1 MNKAINCMLIILAFV
16 MCISCGSYN
25 TATMY
30 ADADTISIDGA
41 TRCDSLLFS
50 DFFKA
55 PKVVLLETK
64 PECVV
69 QNIRSLEIYKED
81 IYILDDRA
89 NKLYVFDGNG
99 KFKRTI
105 SSPGRGHGE
114 YMKLADFSIDRTKEI
129 IYLLDEATDEILKFR
144 LDDYKFLSSIKAV
157 QNGYLTYCMQ
167 EIGGK
172 IYLNRSSVLEKEK
185 YELREIDERNGKQ
198 VGKFLK
204 SDDYNHGWNFP
215 LSLEHSNF
223 YSKNSQSPK
232 YIGLFSNLIMNV
244 TADGVSAAYIVDS
257 RKFVNKDEVL
267 MMQRIAEGKLEKID
281 FSGIYSQKRIHQISR
296 FIESSSK
303 VFFQYLEGDERNYL
317 VYDKASGK
325 TKTSSLFMDDY
336 VSDKNMIPMDF
347 CYSDEQG
354 VVALL
359 KPCFMP
365 HFIKYIIDGGK
376 MRTHLDNYS
385 RLIKLNKDSN
395 PVLFFQIEEVGEVWI
410 RSLSLHHSKGKRQA
424 LNMISHVLMYDDGSC
439 HTW

>member
-1 MNKAINCMLIILAFV
+1 MNKAINCMFIILVFV

-41 TRCDSLLFS
+41 TRCDSLIFS

-81 IYILDDRA
+81 IYILDERA

-129 IYLLDEATDEILKFR
+129 IYLLDEATDEILKFS
-144 LDDYKFLSSIKAV
+144 LNDYKFLSSIKAV

-172 IYLNRSSVLEKEK
+172 IYLNRSSVSEKEK

-257 RKFVNKDEVL
+257 RKFVDKEEVL
-267 MMQRIAEGKLEKID
+267 KMQKIAEGKLEKID

-296 FIESSSK
+296 FIESPSK

-325 TKTSSLFMDDY
+325 TKTSSLFMDNY

-347 CYSDEQG
+347 CYSDERG

-365 HFIKYIIDGGK
+365 HFIKYIINGGK

-395 PVLFFQIEEVGEVWI
+395 PVLFFHEY
-410 RSLSLHHSKGKRQA
+410 K
-424 LNMISHVLMYDDGSC
+424 
-439 HTW
+439 

>member
-1 MNKAINCMLIILAFV
+1 
-16 MCISCGSYN
+16 
-25 TATMY
+25 MY

-41 TRCDSLLFS
+41 TKCDSLIFS

-129 IYLLDEATDEILKFR
+129 IYLLDEATDEILKFS
-144 LDDYKFLSSIKAV
+144 LNDYKFLSSIKAV

-172 IYLNRSSVLEKEK
+172 IYLNRSSVSEKEK

-257 RKFVNKDEVL
+257 RKFVDKEEVL
-267 MMQRIAEGKLEKID
+267 KMQKIAEGKLEKID

-296 FIESSSK
+296 FIESPSK

-325 TKTSSLFMDDY
+325 TKTSSLFMDNY

-347 CYSDEQG
+347 CYSDERG

-365 HFIKYIIDGGK
+365 HFIKYIINGGK

-395 PVLFFQIEEVGEVWI
+395 PVLFFHEY
-410 RSLSLHHSKGKRQA
+410 K
-424 LNMISHVLMYDDGSC
+424 
-439 HTW
+439 

>member
-1 MNKAINCMLIILAFV
+1 MNKAINSMFIILAFV

-41 TRCDSLLFS
+41 TRCDSLIFS

-129 IYLLDEATDEILKFR
+129 IYLLDEATDEILKFS
-144 LDDYKFLSSIKAV
+144 LNDYKFLSSIKAV

-172 IYLNRSSVLEKEK
+172 IYLNRSSVSEKEK

-204 SDDYNHGWNFP
+204 SDDYNNGWNFP

-267 MMQRIAEGKLEKID
+267 MMQRVAEGKLEKID

-296 FIESSSK
+296 FIESPSN
-303 VFFQYLEGDERNYL
+303 VFFQYLEGNERNYL

-325 TKTSSLFMDDY
+325 TKTSSLFMNDY

-347 CYSDEQG
+347 CYSDERG

-395 PVLFFQIEEVGEVWI
+395 PVLFFHEY
-410 RSLSLHHSKGKRQA
+410 K
-424 LNMISHVLMYDDGSC
+424 
-439 HTW
+439 

>member
-1 MNKAINCMLIILAFV
+1 MNKAINCMFIILAFV

-41 TRCDSLLFS
+41 TRCDSLIFS

-89 NKLYVFDGNG
+89 NKLYIFDGNG

-114 YMKLADFSIDRTKEI
+114 YMKLADFSIDRTKEV
-129 IYLLDEATDEILKFR
+129 IYLLDEATDEILKFS

-157 QNGYLTYCMQ
+157 QNGYLTYSMQ

-204 SDDYNHGWNFP
+204 SDDYNNGWNFP

-296 FIESSSK
+296 FIESPSK

-347 CYSDEQG
+347 CYSDERG

-365 HFIKYIIDGGK
+365 HFIKYIINGGK

-395 PVLFFQIEEVGEVWI
+395 PVLFFHEY
-410 RSLSLHHSKGKRQA
+410 R
-424 LNMISHVLMYDDGSC
+424 
-439 HTW
+439 

>member
-1 MNKAINCMLIILAFV
+1 MNKVINCMFIILAFV

-41 TRCDSLLFS
+41 TRCDSLIFS

-129 IYLLDEATDEILKFR
+129 IYLLDEATNEILKFS

-172 IYLNRSSVLEKEK
+172 IYLNRSSVSEKEK

-257 RKFVNKDEVL
+257 RKFVDKEEVL
-267 MMQRIAEGKLEKID
+267 KMQKIAEGKLEKID

-296 FIESSSK
+296 FIESPSK

-347 CYSDEQG
+347 CYSDERG

-395 PVLFFQIEEVGEVWI
+395 PVLFFHEY
-410 RSLSLHHSKGKRQA
+410 K
-424 LNMISHVLMYDDGSC
+424 
-439 HTW
+439 

>member
-1 MNKAINCMLIILAFV
+1 MNKAINCMFIILVFV

-41 TRCDSLLFS
+41 TRCDSLIFS

-55 PKVVLLETK
+55 PKIVLLETK

-105 SSPGRGHGE
+105 SSLGRGHGE
-114 YMKLADFSIDRTKEI
+114 YMKLADFSIDRTKEV
-129 IYLLDEATDEILKFR
+129 IYLLDEATDEILKFS

-157 QNGYLTYCMQ
+157 QNGYLTYSMQ

-204 SDDYNHGWNFP
+204 SDDFNYGWNFP

-257 RKFVNKDEVL
+257 RKFVDKDEVL

-296 FIESSSK
+296 FIESPSK

-347 CYSDEQG
+347 CYSDERG

-365 HFIKYIIDGGK
+365 HFIKYIINGGK

-395 PVLFFQIEEVGEVWI
+395 PVLFFHEY
-410 RSLSLHHSKGKRQA
+410 K
-424 LNMISHVLMYDDGSC
+424 
-439 HTW
+439 

>member
-1 MNKAINCMLIILAFV
+1 MNKAINCMFIILAFV

-41 TRCDSLLFS
+41 TRCDSLIFS

-129 IYLLDEATDEILKFR
+129 IYLLDEATDEILKFS

-257 RKFVNKDEVL
+257 RKFVDKEEVL
-267 MMQRIAEGKLEKID
+267 KMQKIAEGKLEKID

-296 FIESSSK
+296 FIESPSK

-325 TKTSSLFMDDY
+325 TKTSSLFMDNY

-347 CYSDEQG
+347 CYSDERG

-365 HFIKYIIDGGK
+365 HFIKYIINGGK

-395 PVLFFQIEEVGEVWI
+395 PVLFFHEY
-410 RSLSLHHSKGKRQA
+410 K
-424 LNMISHVLMYDDGSC
+424 
-439 HTW
+439 

>member
-41 TRCDSLLFS
+41 TRCDSLIFS

-69 QNIRSLEIYKED
+69 LNIRSLEIYKED

-114 YMKLADFSIDRTKEI
+114 YMKLADFSIDRTKEV
-129 IYLLDEATDEILKFR
+129 IYLLDEATDEILKFS

-204 SDDYNHGWNFP
+204 SDDYNNGWNFP

-296 FIESSSK
+296 FIESPSK

-325 TKTSSLFMDDY
+325 TKTSSLFMNDY

-347 CYSDEQG
+347 CYSDERG

-395 PVLFFQIEEVGEVWI
+395 PVLFFHEY
-410 RSLSLHHSKGKRQA
+410 K
-424 LNMISHVLMYDDGSC
+424 
-439 HTW
+439 

>member
-1 MNKAINCMLIILAFV
+1 MNKAINCMFIILAFV

-114 YMKLADFSIDRTKEI
+114 YMKLADFSIDRTKEV

-267 MMQRIAEGKLEKID
+267 MMQRVAEGKLEKID

-296 FIESSSK
+296 FIESPSK

-325 TKTSSLFMDDY
+325 TKTSSLFMNDY

-347 CYSDEQG
+347 CYSDERG

-395 PVLFFQIEEVGEVWI
+395 PVLFFHEY
-410 RSLSLHHSKGKRQA
+410 K
-424 LNMISHVLMYDDGSC
+424 
-439 HTW
+439 

>member
-1 MNKAINCMLIILAFV
+1 MNKAINCMFIILAFV

-41 TRCDSLLFS
+41 TRCDSLIFS

-129 IYLLDEATDEILKFR
+129 IYLLDEATDEILKFS
-144 LDDYKFLSSIKAV
+144 LNDYKFLSSIKAV

-198 VGKFLK
+198 VGNFLK
-204 SDDYNHGWNFP
+204 SDDYNYGWNFP

-257 RKFVNKDEVL
+257 RKFVDKEEVL
-267 MMQRIAEGKLEKID
+267 KMQKIAEGKLEKID

-296 FIESSSK
+296 FIESPSK

-347 CYSDEQG
+347 CYSDERG

-365 HFIKYIIDGGK
+365 HFIKYIINGGK

-395 PVLFFQIEEVGEVWI
+395 PVLFFHEY
-410 RSLSLHHSKGKRQA
+410 K
-424 LNMISHVLMYDDGSC
+424 
-439 HTW
+439 

>member
-1 MNKAINCMLIILAFV
+1 MNKAINCMFIILAFV

-41 TRCDSLLFS
+41 TRCDSLIFS

-129 IYLLDEATDEILKFR
+129 IYLLDEATDEILKFS
-144 LDDYKFLSSIKAV
+144 LNDYKFLSSIKAV

-215 LSLEHSNF
+215 LSLAHSNF

-257 RKFVNKDEVL
+257 RKFVDKEEVL
-267 MMQRIAEGKLEKID
+267 KMQKIAEGKLEKID

-296 FIESSSK
+296 FIESPSK

-325 TKTSSLFMDDY
+325 TKTSSLFMDNY

-347 CYSDEQG
+347 CYSDERG

-365 HFIKYIIDGGK
+365 HFIKYIINGGI

-385 RLIKLNKDSN
+385 RLMKLNKDSN
-395 PVLFFQIEEVGEVWI
+395 PVLFFHEY
-410 RSLSLHHSKGKRQA
+410 K
-424 LNMISHVLMYDDGSC
+424 
-439 HTW
+439 

>member
-1 MNKAINCMLIILAFV
+1 MNKAINCMFIILVFV

-41 TRCDSLLFS
+41 TRCDSLIFS

-89 NKLYVFDGNG
+89 NKLYIFDGNG

-129 IYLLDEATDEILKFR
+129 IYLLDEATDEILKFS

-157 QNGYLTYCMQ
+157 QNGYLTYSIQ

-172 IYLNRSSVLEKEK
+172 IYLNRSSVSEKEK

-257 RKFVNKDEVL
+257 RKFVDKEEVL
-267 MMQRIAEGKLEKID
+267 KMQGIAEGKLEKID
-281 FSGIYSQKRIHQISR
+281 FSDIYSQKRIHQISR
-296 FIESSSK
+296 FIESPSK

-347 CYSDEQG
+347 CYSDERG

-365 HFIKYIIDGGK
+365 HFIKYIINGGK

-395 PVLFFQIEEVGEVWI
+395 PVLFFHEY
-410 RSLSLHHSKGKRQA
+410 K
-424 LNMISHVLMYDDGSC
+424 
-439 HTW
+439 

>member
-1 MNKAINCMLIILAFV
+1 MNKAINCMFIILAFV

-41 TRCDSLLFS
+41 TRCDSLIFS

-129 IYLLDEATDEILKFR
+129 IYLLDEATDEILKFS

-172 IYLNRSSVLEKEK
+172 IYLNRSSVSEKEK

-257 RKFVNKDEVL
+257 RKFVNKEEVL
-267 MMQRIAEGKLEKID
+267 KMQGIAEGKLEKID

-296 FIESSSK
+296 FIESPSK

-325 TKTSSLFMDDY
+325 TKTSSLFMDNY

-347 CYSDEQG
+347 CYSDERG

-365 HFIKYIIDGGK
+365 HFIKYIINGGK

-395 PVLFFQIEEVGEVWI
+395 PVLFFHEY
-410 RSLSLHHSKGKRQA
+410 K
-424 LNMISHVLMYDDGSC
+424 
-439 HTW
+439 

>member
-1 MNKAINCMLIILAFV
+1 MNKAINCMFIILAFV

-25 TATMY
+25 TAIMY

-41 TRCDSLLFS
+41 TRCDSLIFS

-129 IYLLDEATDEILKFR
+129 IYLLDEATDEILKFS

-157 QNGYLTYCMQ
+157 QNGYLAYSMQ

-198 VGKFLK
+198 MGKFLK
-204 SDDYNHGWNFP
+204 SDDYNNGWNFP

-257 RKFVNKDEVL
+257 RKFVDKEEVL
-267 MMQRIAEGKLEKID
+267 KMQKIAEGKLEKID

-296 FIESSSK
+296 FIESPSK

-325 TKTSSLFMDDY
+325 TKTSSLFMDNY

-347 CYSDEQG
+347 CYSDERG

-365 HFIKYIIDGGK
+365 HFIKYIINGGK

-395 PVLFFQIEEVGEVWI
+395 PVLFFHEY
-410 RSLSLHHSKGKRQA
+410 K
-424 LNMISHVLMYDDGSC
+424 
-439 HTW
+439 

>member
-1 MNKAINCMLIILAFV
+1 MNKAINCMFIILAFV

-41 TRCDSLLFS
+41 TRCDSLIFS

-129 IYLLDEATDEILKFR
+129 IYLLDEATDEILKFS

-157 QNGYLTYCMQ
+157 QNGYLTYSMQ

-172 IYLNRSSVLEKEK
+172 IYLNRSSVSEKEK

-257 RKFVNKDEVL
+257 RKFVDKEEVL
-267 MMQRIAEGKLEKID
+267 KMQKIAEGKLEKID

-296 FIESSSK
+296 FIESPSK

-325 TKTSSLFMDDY
+325 TKTSSLFMDNY

-347 CYSDEQG
+347 CYSDERG

-365 HFIKYIIDGGK
+365 HFIKYIINGGK

-395 PVLFFQIEEVGEVWI
+395 PVLFFHEY
-410 RSLSLHHSKGKRQA
+410 K
-424 LNMISHVLMYDDGSC
+424 
-439 HTW
+439 

>member
-1 MNKAINCMLIILAFV
+1 MNKAINCMFIILVFV

-114 YMKLADFSIDRTKEI
+114 YMKLADFSIDRTKEV

-172 IYLNRSSVLEKEK
+172 IYLNRSSVSEKEK

-257 RKFVNKDEVL
+257 RNFVNKDEVL
-267 MMQRIAEGKLEKID
+267 MMQRVAEGKLEKID

-296 FIESSSK
+296 FIESPSK

-325 TKTSSLFMDDY
+325 TKTSSLFMNDY

-347 CYSDEQG
+347 CYSDERG

-395 PVLFFQIEEVGEVWI
+395 PVLFFHEY
-410 RSLSLHHSKGKRQA
+410 K
-424 LNMISHVLMYDDGSC
+424 
-439 HTW
+439 

>member
-1 MNKAINCMLIILAFV
+1 MNKAINCMFIILAFV

-41 TRCDSLLFS
+41 TRCDSLIFS

-69 QNIRSLEIYKED
+69 QDIRSLEIYKED

-114 YMKLADFSIDRTKEI
+114 YMKLADFSIDRTKEV
-129 IYLLDEATDEILKFR
+129 IYLLDEATDEILKFS

-172 IYLNRSSVLEKEK
+172 LYLNRSSVSEKEK

-232 YIGLFSNLIMNV
+232 YIGLFSNLIVNV

-257 RKFVNKDEVL
+257 RKFVDKEEVL
-267 MMQRIAEGKLEKID
+267 KMQRIAEGKLEKID

-296 FIESSSK
+296 FIESPSK

-347 CYSDEQG
+347 CYSDERG

-365 HFIKYIIDGGK
+365 HFIKYIINGGK

-395 PVLFFQIEEVGEVWI
+395 PVLFFHEY
-410 RSLSLHHSKGKRQA
+410 K
-424 LNMISHVLMYDDGSC
+424 
-439 HTW
+439 

>member
-1 MNKAINCMLIILAFV
+1 MNKAINCMFIILAFV

-41 TRCDSLLFS
+41 TRCDSLIFS

-114 YMKLADFSIDRTKEI
+114 YMKLADFSIDRTKEV
-129 IYLLDEATDEILKFR
+129 IYLLDEATDEILKFS

-157 QNGYLTYCMQ
+157 QNGYLTYSMQ

-172 IYLNRSSVLEKEK
+172 IYLNRSSVSEKEK

-204 SDDYNHGWNFP
+204 SDDYNYGRNFP

-257 RKFVNKDEVL
+257 RKFVDKEEVL
-267 MMQRIAEGKLEKID
+267 KMQKIAEGKLEKID

-296 FIESSSK
+296 FIESPSK

-347 CYSDEQG
+347 CYSDERG

-365 HFIKYIIDGGK
+365 HFIKYIINGGK

-395 PVLFFQIEEVGEVWI
+395 PVLFFHEY
-410 RSLSLHHSKGKRQA
+410 K
-424 LNMISHVLMYDDGSC
+424 
-439 HTW
+439 

>member
-1 MNKAINCMLIILAFV
+1 MSIVYHIREKFLYCHTCNKLVNHPRWSSNDIL
-16 MCISCGSYN
+16 
-25 TATMY
+25 
-30 ADADTISIDGA
+30 DADTISIDGA

-114 YMKLADFSIDRTKEI
+114 YMKLADFSIDRTKEV

-296 FIESSSK
+296 FIESPSK

-325 TKTSSLFMDDY
+325 TKTSSLFMNDY

-347 CYSDEQG
+347 CYSDERG

-395 PVLFFQIEEVGEVWI
+395 PVLFFHEY
-410 RSLSLHHSKGKRQA
+410 K
-424 LNMISHVLMYDDGSC
+424 
-439 HTW
+439 

>member
-1 MNKAINCMLIILAFV
+1 MNKAINCMFIILTFV

-41 TRCDSLLFS
+41 TRCDSLIFS

-89 NKLYVFDGNG
+89 NKLYIFDGNG

-114 YMKLADFSIDRTKEI
+114 YMKLADFSIDRTKEV
-129 IYLLDEATDEILKFR
+129 IYLLDEATDEILKFS

-157 QNGYLTYCMQ
+157 QNGYLTYSMQ

-257 RKFVNKDEVL
+257 RKFVDKEEVL
-267 MMQRIAEGKLEKID
+267 KMQKIAEGKLEKID

-296 FIESSSK
+296 FIESPSK

-347 CYSDEQG
+347 CYSDERG

-365 HFIKYIIDGGK
+365 HFIKYIINGGK

-395 PVLFFQIEEVGEVWI
+395 PVLFFHEY
-410 RSLSLHHSKGKRQA
+410 K
-424 LNMISHVLMYDDGSC
+424 
-439 HTW
+439 

>member
-1 MNKAINCMLIILAFV
+1 MKKRNLLMIPCAALAIID

-25 TATMY
+25 AATMY

-41 TRCDSLLFS
+41 TRCDSLIFS

-114 YMKLADFSIDRTKEI
+114 YMKLADFSIDRTKDI
-129 IYLLDEATDEILKFR
+129 IYLLDEATDEILKFS

-157 QNGYLTYCMQ
+157 QDGYLTYCMQ
-167 EIGGK
+167 EIDGK

-204 SDDYNHGWNFP
+204 SDDYNNGWNFP

-223 YSKNSQSPK
+223 YSKNSLSPK

-267 MMQRIAEGKLEKID
+267 MMQRVAEGKLEKID

-296 FIESSSK
+296 FIESPSN
-303 VFFQYLEGDERNYL
+303 VFFQYLEGNERNYL

-325 TKTSSLFMDDY
+325 TKTSSLFMNDY

-347 CYSDEQG
+347 CYSDERG

-395 PVLFFQIEEVGEVWI
+395 PVLFFHEY
-410 RSLSLHHSKGKRQA
+410 R
-424 LNMISHVLMYDDGSC
+424 
-439 HTW
+439 

>member
-1 MNKAINCMLIILAFV
+1 MNKAINCMFIILAFV

-129 IYLLDEATDEILKFR
+129 IYLLDEATDEILKFS

-157 QNGYLTYCMQ
+157 QNGYLTYSIQ

-172 IYLNRSSVLEKEK
+172 IYLNRSSVSEKEK

-257 RKFVNKDEVL
+257 RKFVDKEEVL
-267 MMQRIAEGKLEKID
+267 KMQKIAEGKLEKID

-296 FIESSSK
+296 FIESPSK

-325 TKTSSLFMDDY
+325 TKTSSLFMDNY

-347 CYSDEQG
+347 CYSDERG

-365 HFIKYIIDGGK
+365 HFIKYIINGGK

-395 PVLFFQIEEVGEVWI
+395 PVLFFHEY
-410 RSLSLHHSKGKRQA
+410 K
-424 LNMISHVLMYDDGSC
+424 
-439 HTW
+439 

>member
-1 MNKAINCMLIILAFV
+1 MNKAINSMFIILAFV

-41 TRCDSLLFS
+41 TRCDSLIFS

-81 IYILDDRA
+81 IYILDDHA

-114 YMKLADFSIDRTKEI
+114 YMKLADFSIDRTKDI
-129 IYLLDEATDEILKFR
+129 LYLLDEATDEILKFS

-157 QNGYLTYCMQ
+157 QDGYLTYCMQ
-167 EIGGK
+167 EIDGK

-204 SDDYNHGWNFP
+204 SDDYNNGWNFP

-267 MMQRIAEGKLEKID
+267 MMQRVAEGKLEKID

-296 FIESSSK
+296 FIESPSN
-303 VFFQYLEGDERNYL
+303 VFFQYLEGNERNYL

-325 TKTSSLFMDDY
+325 TKTSSLFMNDY

-347 CYSDEQG
+347 CYSDERG

-395 PVLFFQIEEVGEVWI
+395 PVLFFHEY
-410 RSLSLHHSKGKRQA
+410 R
-424 LNMISHVLMYDDGSC
+424 
-439 HTW
+439 

>member
-1 MNKAINCMLIILAFV
+1 MNKAINCMFIILVFV

-41 TRCDSLLFS
+41 TRCDSLIFS

-114 YMKLADFSIDRTKEI
+114 YMKLADFSIDRTKEV

-204 SDDYNHGWNFP
+204 SDDYNNGWNFP

-267 MMQRIAEGKLEKID
+267 MMQRVAEGKLEKID

-296 FIESSSK
+296 FIESPSK

-325 TKTSSLFMDDY
+325 TKTSSLFMNDY

-347 CYSDEQG
+347 CYSDERG

-395 PVLFFQIEEVGEVWI
+395 PVLFFHEY
-410 RSLSLHHSKGKRQA
+410 K
-424 LNMISHVLMYDDGSC
+424 
-439 HTW
+439 

>member
-1 MNKAINCMLIILAFV
+1 MNKAINCMFIILVFV

-41 TRCDSLLFS
+41 TRCDSLIFS

-81 IYILDDRA
+81 IYILNDRA
-89 NKLYVFDGNG
+89 NKLYIFDGNG

-129 IYLLDEATDEILKFR
+129 IYLLDEATDEILKFS
-144 LDDYKFLSSIKAV
+144 LNDYKFLSSIKAV

-172 IYLNRSSVLEKEK
+172 IYLNRSSVSEKEK

-257 RKFVNKDEVL
+257 RKFVDKEEVL
-267 MMQRIAEGKLEKID
+267 KMQRIAEGKLEKID

-296 FIESSSK
+296 FIESPSK

-347 CYSDEQG
+347 CYSDERG

-365 HFIKYIIDGGK
+365 HFIKYIINGGK

-395 PVLFFQIEEVGEVWI
+395 PVLFFHEY
-410 RSLSLHHSKGKRQA
+410 K
-424 LNMISHVLMYDDGSC
+424 
-439 HTW
+439 

>member
-1 MNKAINCMLIILAFV
+1 MNKAINCMFIILAFV

-41 TRCDSLLFS
+41 TRCDSLIFS

-114 YMKLADFSIDRTKEI
+114 YMKLSDFSINRTKEI
-129 IYLLDEATDEILKFR
+129 IYLLDEATDEILKFS

-157 QNGYLTYCMQ
+157 QNGYLTYSMQ

-204 SDDYNHGWNFP
+204 SDDYNYGWNFP

-257 RKFVNKDEVL
+257 RKFVDKEEVL
-267 MMQRIAEGKLEKID
+267 KMQKIAEGKLEKID

-296 FIESSSK
+296 FIESPSK

-347 CYSDEQG
+347 CYSDERG

-365 HFIKYIIDGGK
+365 HFIKYIINGGK

-395 PVLFFQIEEVGEVWI
+395 PVLFFHEY
-410 RSLSLHHSKGKRQA
+410 K
-424 LNMISHVLMYDDGSC
+424 
-439 HTW
+439 

>member
-1 MNKAINCMLIILAFV
+1 MNKAINCMFIILAFV

-41 TRCDSLLFS
+41 TRCDSLIFS

-89 NKLYVFDGNG
+89 NKLYIFDGNG

-129 IYLLDEATDEILKFR
+129 IYLLDEATDEILKFS
-144 LDDYKFLSSIKAV
+144 LNDYKFLSSIKAV
-157 QNGYLTYCMQ
+157 QNGYLTYSMQ

-172 IYLNRSSVLEKEK
+172 IYLNRSSVSEKEK

-257 RKFVNKDEVL
+257 RKFVNKEEVL
-267 MMQRIAEGKLEKID
+267 MMQRVAEGKLEKID
-281 FSGIYSQKRIHQISR
+281 FFGIYSQKRIHQISR
-296 FIESSSK
+296 FIESPSK

-347 CYSDEQG
+347 CYSDERG

-365 HFIKYIIDGGK
+365 HFIKYIINGGK

-395 PVLFFQIEEVGEVWI
+395 PVLFFHEY
-410 RSLSLHHSKGKRQA
+410 K
-424 LNMISHVLMYDDGSC
+424 
-439 HTW
+439 

>member
-1 MNKAINCMLIILAFV
+1 MNKAINCMFIILVFV

-41 TRCDSLLFS
+41 TRCDSLIFS

-89 NKLYVFDGNG
+89 NKLYIFDGNG

-114 YMKLADFSIDRTKEI
+114 YMKLADFSIDRTKEV
-129 IYLLDEATDEILKFR
+129 IYLLDEATDEILKFS

-157 QNGYLTYCMQ
+157 QNGYLTYSMQ

-204 SDDYNHGWNFP
+204 SDDYNNGWNFP

-296 FIESSSK
+296 FIESPSK

-347 CYSDEQG
+347 CYSDERG

-365 HFIKYIIDGGK
+365 HFIKYIINGGK

-395 PVLFFQIEEVGEVWI
+395 PVLFFHEY
-410 RSLSLHHSKGKRQA
+410 K
-424 LNMISHVLMYDDGSC
+424 
-439 HTW
+439 

>member
-1 MNKAINCMLIILAFV
+1 MNKAINCMFIILAFV

-41 TRCDSLLFS
+41 TRCDSLIFS

-129 IYLLDEATDEILKFR
+129 IYLLDEATDEILKFS
-144 LDDYKFLSSIKAV
+144 LNDYKFLSSIKAV

-257 RKFVNKDEVL
+257 RKFVDKEEVL
-267 MMQRIAEGKLEKID
+267 KMQRIAEGKLEKID

-296 FIESSSK
+296 FIESPSK

-347 CYSDEQG
+347 CYSDERG

-365 HFIKYIIDGGK
+365 HFIKYIINGGK

-395 PVLFFQIEEVGEVWI
+395 PVLFFHEY
-410 RSLSLHHSKGKRQA
+410 K
-424 LNMISHVLMYDDGSC
+424 
-439 HTW
+439 

>member
-1 MNKAINCMLIILAFV
+1 MNKAINCMFIILVFV

-41 TRCDSLLFS
+41 TRCDSLIFS

-89 NKLYVFDGNG
+89 NKLYIFDGNG

-114 YMKLADFSIDRTKEI
+114 YMKLADFSINRTKEI
-129 IYLLDEATDEILKFR
+129 IYLLDEATDEILMFS
-144 LDDYKFLSSIKAV
+144 LNDYKFLSSIKAV

-172 IYLNRSSVLEKEK
+172 IYLNRSSVSEKEK

-204 SDDYNHGWNFP
+204 SDDYNYGWNFP

-257 RKFVNKDEVL
+257 RKFVDKEEVL
-267 MMQRIAEGKLEKID
+267 KMQKIAEGKLEKID

-296 FIESSSK
+296 FIESPSK

-347 CYSDEQG
+347 CYSDERG

-365 HFIKYIIDGGK
+365 HFIKYIINGGK

-385 RLIKLNKDSN
+385 RLMKLNKDSN
-395 PVLFFQIEEVGEVWI
+395 PVLFFHEY
-410 RSLSLHHSKGKRQA
+410 K
-424 LNMISHVLMYDDGSC
+424 
-439 HTW
+439 

>member
-1 MNKAINCMLIILAFV
+1 MNKAINCMFIILAFV

-41 TRCDSLLFS
+41 TKCDSLIFS

-89 NKLYVFDGNG
+89 NKLYIFDGNG

-114 YMKLADFSIDRTKEI
+114 YMKLADFSIDRTKEV
-129 IYLLDEATDEILKFR
+129 IYLLDEATDEILKFS

-157 QNGYLTYCMQ
+157 QDGYLTYSMQ
-167 EIGGK
+167 EIDGK

-257 RKFVNKDEVL
+257 RKFVDKEEVL
-267 MMQRIAEGKLEKID
+267 KMQGIAEGKLEKID

-296 FIESSSK
+296 FIESPSK

-325 TKTSSLFMDDY
+325 TKTSSLFMDNY

-347 CYSDEQG
+347 CYSDERG

-365 HFIKYIIDGGK
+365 HFIKYIINGGK

-395 PVLFFQIEEVGEVWI
+395 PVLFFHEY
-410 RSLSLHHSKGKRQA
+410 K
-424 LNMISHVLMYDDGSC
+424 
-439 HTW
+439 

>member
-1 MNKAINCMLIILAFV
+1 MNKAINCMFIILAFV

-41 TRCDSLLFS
+41 TRCDSLIFS

-89 NKLYVFDGNG
+89 NKLYIFDGNG

-129 IYLLDEATDEILKFR
+129 IYLLDEATDEILKFS
-144 LDDYKFLSSIKAV
+144 LNDYKFLSSIKAV
-157 QNGYLTYCMQ
+157 QNGYLTYSIQ

-172 IYLNRSSVLEKEK
+172 IYLNRSSVSEKEK

-257 RKFVNKDEVL
+257 RKFVDKEEVL
-267 MMQRIAEGKLEKID
+267 KMQGIAEGKLEKID
-281 FSGIYSQKRIHQISR
+281 FSDIYSQKRIHQISR
-296 FIESSSK
+296 FIESPSK

-325 TKTSSLFMDDY
+325 TKTSSLFMNDY

-347 CYSDEQG
+347 CYSDERG

-395 PVLFFQIEEVGEVWI
+395 PVLFFHEY
-410 RSLSLHHSKGKRQA
+410 K
-424 LNMISHVLMYDDGSC
+424 
-439 HTW
+439 

>member
-1 MNKAINCMLIILAFV
+1 MNKAINCMFIILAFV

-41 TRCDSLLFS
+41 TRCDSLIFS

-129 IYLLDEATDEILKFR
+129 IYLLDEATDEILKFS
-144 LDDYKFLSSIKAV
+144 LNDYKFLSSIKAV
-157 QNGYLTYCMQ
+157 QNGYLTYSMQ

-198 VGKFLK
+198 MGKFLK

-215 LSLEHSNF
+215 FSLEHSNF

-257 RKFVNKDEVL
+257 RKFVNKEEVL
-267 MMQRIAEGKLEKID
+267 KMQGIAEGKLEKID
-281 FSGIYSQKRIHQISR
+281 FSDIYSQKRIHQISR
-296 FIESSSK
+296 FIESPSK

-325 TKTSSLFMDDY
+325 TKTSSLFMNDY

-347 CYSDEQG
+347 CYSDERG

-365 HFIKYIIDGGK
+365 HFIKYIINGGK

-395 PVLFFQIEEVGEVWI
+395 PVLFFHEY
-410 RSLSLHHSKGKRQA
+410 K
-424 LNMISHVLMYDDGSC
+424 
-439 HTW
+439 

>member
-1 MNKAINCMLIILAFV
+1 MNKAINCMFIILAFV

-41 TRCDSLLFS
+41 TRCDSLIFS

-114 YMKLADFSIDRTKEI
+114 YMKLADFSIDRTKEV
-129 IYLLDEATDEILKFR
+129 IYLLDEATDEILKFS

-296 FIESSSK
+296 FIESPSK

-347 CYSDEQG
+347 CYSDERG

-365 HFIKYIIDGGK
+365 HFIKYIINGGK

-395 PVLFFQIEEVGEVWI
+395 PVLFFHEY
-410 RSLSLHHSKGKRQA
+410 K
-424 LNMISHVLMYDDGSC
+424 
-439 HTW
+439 

>member
-198 VGKFLK
+198 LGKFLK

-281 FSGIYSQKRIHQISR
+281 FFFFYSQKRIHQISR
-296 FIESSSK
+296 FIESPSK

-395 PVLFFQIEEVGEVWI
+395 PVLFFHEY
-410 RSLSLHHSKGKRQA
+410 K
-424 LNMISHVLMYDDGSC
+424 
-439 HTW
+439 

>member
-1 MNKAINCMLIILAFV
+1 MNKAINCMFIILAFV

-41 TRCDSLLFS
+41 TRCDSLIFS

-129 IYLLDEATDEILKFR
+129 IYLLDEATDEILKFS
-144 LDDYKFLSSIKAV
+144 LNDYKFLSSIKAV

-172 IYLNRSSVLEKEK
+172 IYLNRSSVSEKEK

-198 VGKFLK
+198 MGKFLK
-204 SDDYNHGWNFP
+204 SDDYNNGWNFP

-257 RKFVNKDEVL
+257 RKFVDKEEVL
-267 MMQRIAEGKLEKID
+267 KMQKIAEGKLEKID

-296 FIESSSK
+296 FIESPSK

-325 TKTSSLFMDDY
+325 TKTSSLFMDNY

-347 CYSDEQG
+347 CYSDERG

-365 HFIKYIIDGGK
+365 HFIKYIINGGK

-395 PVLFFQIEEVGEVWI
+395 PVLFFHEY
-410 RSLSLHHSKGKRQA
+410 K
-424 LNMISHVLMYDDGSC
+424 
-439 HTW
+439 

>member
-1 MNKAINCMLIILAFV
+1 MNKAINCMFIILAFV

-41 TRCDSLLFS
+41 TRCDSLIFS

-89 NKLYVFDGNG
+89 NKLYIFDGNG

-114 YMKLADFSIDRTKEI
+114 YMKLADFSIDRTKEV
-129 IYLLDEATDEILKFR
+129 IYLLDEATDEILKFS

-157 QNGYLTYCMQ
+157 QNGYLTYSMQ

-204 SDDYNHGWNFP
+204 SDDYNYGWNFP

-244 TADGVSAAYIVDS
+244 TEDGVSAAYIVDS
-257 RKFVNKDEVL
+257 RKFVNKEEVL
-267 MMQRIAEGKLEKID
+267 KMQKIAEGKLEKID

-296 FIESSSK
+296 FIESPSK

-325 TKTSSLFMDDY
+325 TKTSSLFMDNY

-347 CYSDEQG
+347 CYSDERG

-365 HFIKYIIDGGK
+365 HFIKYIINGGK

-395 PVLFFQIEEVGEVWI
+395 PVLFFHEY
-410 RSLSLHHSKGKRQA
+410 K
-424 LNMISHVLMYDDGSC
+424 
-439 HTW
+439 

>member
-1 MNKAINCMLIILAFV
+1 MNKAINCMFIILAFV

-41 TRCDSLLFS
+41 TRCDSLIFS

-129 IYLLDEATDEILKFR
+129 IYLLDEATDEILKFS

-172 IYLNRSSVLEKEK
+172 IYLNRSSVSEKEK

-198 VGKFLK
+198 MGKFLK
-204 SDDYNHGWNFP
+204 SDDYNNGWNFP

-257 RKFVNKDEVL
+257 RKFVDKEEVL
-267 MMQRIAEGKLEKID
+267 KMQKIAEGKLEKID

-296 FIESSSK
+296 FIESPSK

-325 TKTSSLFMDDY
+325 TKTSSLFMDNY

-347 CYSDEQG
+347 CYSDERG

-365 HFIKYIIDGGK
+365 HFIKYIINGGK

-395 PVLFFQIEEVGEVWI
+395 PVLFFHEY
-410 RSLSLHHSKGKRQA
+410 K
-424 LNMISHVLMYDDGSC
+424 
-439 HTW
+439 

>member
-1 MNKAINCMLIILAFV
+1 MNKAINCMFIILGFV

-41 TRCDSLLFS
+41 TRCDSLIFS

-114 YMKLADFSIDRTKEI
+114 YMKLADFSINRTKEI
-129 IYLLDEATDEILKFR
+129 IYLLDEATDEILKFS

-157 QNGYLTYCMQ
+157 QNGYLTYSMQ

-257 RKFVNKDEVL
+257 RKFVDKEEVL
-267 MMQRIAEGKLEKID
+267 KMQRIAEGKLEKID

-296 FIESSSK
+296 FIESPSK

-347 CYSDEQG
+347 CYSDERG

-365 HFIKYIIDGGK
+365 HFIKYIINGGK

-395 PVLFFQIEEVGEVWI
+395 PVLFFHEY
-410 RSLSLHHSKGKRQA
+410 K
-424 LNMISHVLMYDDGSC
+424 
-439 HTW
+439 

>member
-1 MNKAINCMLIILAFV
+1 MNKAINCMFIILVFV

-129 IYLLDEATDEILKFR
+129 IYLLDEATDEILKFS

-244 TADGVSAAYIVDS
+244 TADGVFAAYIVDS
-257 RKFVNKDEVL
+257 RNFVNKDEVL
-267 MMQRIAEGKLEKID
+267 MMQRVAEGKLEKID

-296 FIESSSK
+296 FIESPSK

-325 TKTSSLFMDDY
+325 TKTSSLFMNDY

-347 CYSDEQG
+347 CYSDERG

-395 PVLFFQIEEVGEVWI
+395 PVLFFHEY
-410 RSLSLHHSKGKRQA
+410 KKR
-424 LNMISHVLMYDDGSC
+424 
-439 HTW
+439 